1 MNNFEFQNL
10 EMLYLLFII
19 PLMIIWHFWQARQSN
34 ATFTIATTSVF
45 KKYNGIKPLLANS
58 LWILRIIAVA
68 ALILAIARPQSSDL
82 KNKKI
87 STEGIDIMLAMD
99 VSHSML
105 ADDFKPNRLKASK
118 NVAAD
123 FIDGRYNDRIGL
135 VIFYSEGF
143 TQCPLTSDHAVLK
156 GLMSE
161 VNENTLPQGG
171 TAIGMGLATAVARIK
186 DSEAKS
192 KVIILLTDGEN
203 LAGSIDPLTAAELAK
218 TYNIR
223 TYTIGVGRKGWANV
237 PYAID
242 RRGDYVMQ
250 KQQVKIDEALLQNI
264 ADITGGKYFR
274 ATNNDSLTAIYDEI
288 DRMEKT
294 KLQELNYRKYHDEF
308 YPFVLLALMLIA
320 LESIL
325 KYTYFRSIL

>member
-1 MNNFEFQNL
+1 MTNFEFQNL

-58 LWILRIIAVA
+58 LWIMRIIAVG

-87 STEGIDIMLAMD
+87 GTEGIDIMLAMD

-171 TAIGMGLATAVARIK
+171 TAIGMGLASAIARIK

-274 ATNNDSLTAIYDEI
+274 ATDIEALEAIYSEI
-288 DRMEKT
+288 NELERSVIDVNEYSLFKELYSWFLIPAVFLSTILFIIKQVFFRMV
-294 KLQELNYRKYHDEF
+294 D
-308 YPFVLLALMLIA
+308 
-320 LESIL
+320 
-325 KYTYFRSIL
+325 